1 MKNILDQQLKRL
13 EKQEQKLLNQPENSL
28 MKSTITP
35 AIDKIQT
42 KIPPK
47 LIDTLNM
54 AFYKGFQFV
63 FEKGSPIIEKTYS
76 KERIAMDFD
85 INDYAVDKSS
95 SKRHMNRLDKQSVQS
110 KLLNTSFSAVE
121 GGVLGVLG
129 IGLPDIPLFLSVVI
143 KTMYEVAL
151 SYGFGYDSPE
161 EKAYILLLICGAITK
176 GERQKEYNSKIES
189 LGAELDQNIVTQI
202 NLDVQMKEAAEVL
215 SDALLT
221 AKFIQGI
228 PFVGVVGG
236 IVNYNILNKISSYA
250 RMKYKK
256 RYLKKKL
263 SE

>member
-1 MKNILDQQLKRL
+1 
-13 EKQEQKLLNQPENSL
+13 
-28 MKSTITP
+28 
-35 AIDKIQT
+35 
-42 KIPPK
+42 
-47 LIDTLNM
+47 
-54 AFYKGFQFV
+54 
-63 FEKGSPIIEKTYS
+63 
-76 KERIAMDFD
+76 MDFD